1 VRYSGRMRR
10 QLFLLSLLVIVA
22 AVNLVAEPSVGVI
35 VYSEGYEVTIL
46 RDDTRIRLDAATGEA
61 FGEPVYAFDQV
72 TTGEDTSAEI
82 QLLTGRNIVK
92 IAENTTFTVAELGD
106 GRSSLDVTYGRL
118 RARVERLAGT
128 SSFELRGMT
137 ASAGVRGTDFAYD
150 QILDPVSGELHN
162 RVSCLEG
169 EVTVFA
175 TRRPDASA
183 TLAAGES
190 VLVPAGAG
198 PEEAVF
204 EPVPE
209 AVRRFWAERPF
220 VRSPV
225 APGEI
230 LDEFPGV
237 LERATQRLGARPHVG
252 TPAGDE
258 ADATPIGSAA
268 EQPAGSDA
276 EGQPGVAEAPRVTER
291 ETAGGSGEDEGGG
304 PGDAGDSDD
313 AAARSSEK
321 TERRERV
328 ARALRTTGVV
338 LTGVGLVTDLVAIG
352 LFYFGDDIF
361 PGWTTTHNEY
371 LRPVAIVGVGMLT
384 GGLVSIVVSLTVSP

>member
-1 VRYSGRMRR
+1 MRYSEFMRR
-10 QLFLLSLLVIVA
+10 QLFLLSLLVIA
-22 AVNLVAEPSVGVI
+22 PAVHLVGEPSVGVI
-35 VYSEGYEVTIL
+35 VYSEGREVTLL
-46 RDDTRIRLDAATGEA
+46 RDDTRISLDAGTGEA
-61 FGEPVYAFDQV
+61 LGEPVYAFDQI

-106 GRSSLDVTYGRL
+106 GRSSLGVTYGRL

-128 SSFELRGMT
+128 SSFELRGIT

-150 QILDPVSGELHN
+150 QVLDPERGDLFN

-175 TRRPDASA
+175 TRRPDVSA
-183 TLAAGES
+183 TLVAGES

-198 PEEAVF
+198 PEDAVF

-209 AVRRFWAERPF
+209 AVRGFWAERPF
-220 VRSPV
+220 VRSPR
-225 APGEI
+225 APEEI

-237 LERATQRLGARPHVG
+237 LGRATQRLGVRPEVA
-252 TPAGDE
+252 TPARDE
-258 ADATPIGSAA
+258 PIGSAV
-268 EQPAGSDA
+268 EHPAGSDDEVDA
-276 EGQPGVAEAPRVTER
+276 AQDHRDGEG
-291 ETAGGSGEDEGGG
+291 EGAG
-304 PGDAGDSDD
+304 PGDTGDSDD
-313 AAARSSEK
+313 AAARSSEE
-321 TERRERV
+321 TERRQRV
-328 ARALRTTGVV
+328 ARALRTTGIA

-352 LFYFGDDIF
+352 LFYFADDIF
-361 PGWTTTHNEY
+361 PAWTTTHNEY

-384 GGLVSIVVSLTVSP
+384 GGLVSIVVSLAGSP